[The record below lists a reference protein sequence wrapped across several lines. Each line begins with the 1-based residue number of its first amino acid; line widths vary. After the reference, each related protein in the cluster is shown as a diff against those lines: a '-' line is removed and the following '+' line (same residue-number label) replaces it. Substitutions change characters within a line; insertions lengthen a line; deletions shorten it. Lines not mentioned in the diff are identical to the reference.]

1 MKILFLDAYFEP
13 EITAY
18 THLEKDI
25 LEGLL
30 QKGHSIEI
38 VCPTP
43 SRGVDNETKKRYR
56 KIRNEWQSDRKV
68 HIIRFFASDEKKN
81 IISRVIRYLR
91 SSFKTYQIAVKCE
104 EMDIVF
110 SNSTPPT
117 QGLLSALVCK
127 KLKARQ
133 KGFVSFIY
141 NLQDIFPDSL
151 VTTGLARKDSLL
163 YRIGSKIEKKT
174 YQYADK
180 IIVISN
186 SMRKNILD
194 KGVPE
199 SKIKVIPNWIDT
211 SKVVPVAKEA
221 NALFEEFAIP
231 KEKFIVLYAGNLGA
245 AQGTEVL
252 IEAAE
257 RLKEHSEIQ
266 FVIFG
271 NGIDFETIQRK
282 IHEEHLNNVFLHA
295 LLPQNRVSE
304 VYSLGDVDII
314 TCKKGTG
321 MSSMPSKLWSIMAC
335 NTEIIASFDE
345 ESDLA
350 EVLRESQG
358 GICVEPQNAAA
369 LAEAILSSYQRRKE
383 GKPPQICSREYVEQ
397 HASKER
403 CVSEYIALFE
413 ECVYSR

>member
-1 MKILFLDAYFEP
+1 MKILKLPPYYFP
-13 EITAY
+13 EQVSS
-18 THLEKDI
+18 THLSADLTEGFVSKGWLVENIVPMPCRGISDELRNEYKHKRHEI
-25 LEGLL
+25 LYDGKVTVNRFPMFKEGRNPVIRALRYFL
-30 QKGHSIEI
+30 VNSIQ
-38 VCPTP
+38 
-43 SRGVDNETKKRYR
+43 KKR
-56 KIRNEWQSDRKV
+56 
-68 HIIRFFASDEKKN
+68 AKN
-81 IISRVIRYLR
+81 AKGIDLVYGG
-91 SSFKTYQIAVKCE
+91 
-104 EMDIVF
+104 
-110 SNSTPPT
+110 STPPI
-117 QGLLSALVCK
+117 QGLLCGRV
-127 KLKARQ
+127 ARLLSR
-133 KGFVSFIY
+133 KYGRKVPFIY

-413 ECVYSR
+413 ECVRG

>member
-1 MKILFLDAYFEP
+1 MKILKLPPYYFP
-13 EITAY
+13 EQVSS
-18 THLEKDI
+18 THLSADLTEGFVSKGWLVENIVPMPCRGISDELRNEYKHKRHEI
-25 LEGLL
+25 LYDGKVTVKRFPMFKEGRNPVIRALRYFL
-30 QKGHSIEI
+30 VNSIQ
-38 VCPTP
+38 
-43 SRGVDNETKKRYR
+43 KKR
-56 KIRNEWQSDRKV
+56 
-68 HIIRFFASDEKKN
+68 AKN
-81 IISRVIRYLR
+81 AKGIDLVYGG
-91 SSFKTYQIAVKCE
+91 
-104 EMDIVF
+104 
-110 SNSTPPT
+110 STPPI
-117 QGLLSALVCK
+117 QGLLCGRV
-127 KLKARQ
+127 ARLLSR
-133 KGFVSFIY
+133 KYGRKVPFIY

-383 GKPPQICSREYVEQ
+383 GKPPQICSCEYVEQ

-413 ECVYSR
+413 ECVRG

>member
-1 MKILFLDAYFEP
+1 MKILKLPPYYYP
-13 EITAY
+13 EQVSS
-18 THLEKDI
+18 THLSAD
-25 LEGLL
+25 LTEGFVSN
-30 QKGHSIEI
+30 GWFVENIVPMPCREI
-38 VCPTP
+38 
-43 SRGVDNETKKRYR
+43 
-56 KIRNEWQSDRKV
+56 
-68 HIIRFFASDEKKN
+68 SDELRYEYKHKRHEILYDGKVTVKRFPMFKEGRN
-81 IISRVIRYLR
+81 PVIRALR
-91 SSFKTYQIAVKCE
+91 YFLVNSIQNKRAKKAKGIDLVYGG
-104 EMDIVF
+104 
-110 SNSTPPT
+110 STPPI
-117 QGLLSALVCK
+117 QGLLCGRVA
-127 KLKARQ
+127 KLLSRKYGR
-133 KGFVSFIY
+133 KVPFIY

-199 SKIKVIPNWIDT
+199 SKIRVIPNWIDT
-211 SKVVPVAKEA
+211 SKVAPVAKDT
-221 NALFEEFAIP
+221 NALFEEFGIP

-257 RLKEHSEIQ
+257 RLKDHSEIQ

-350 EVLRESQG
+350 EILHESQG
-358 GICVEPQNAAA
+358 GICVEPQNPAA
-369 LAEAILSSYQRRKE
+369 LAEAILSSYQRWKE
-383 GKPPQICSREYVEQ
+383 GKTPQICSREYVEQ

-403 CVSEYIALFE
+403 CVPEYIALFE
-413 ECVYSR
+413 ECLRG

>member
-1 MKILFLDAYFEP
+1 MKILKLPPYYFP
-13 EITAY
+13 EQVSS
-18 THLEKDI
+18 THLSADLTEGFVSKGWLVENIVPMPCRGISDELRNEYKHKRHEI
-25 LEGLL
+25 LYDGKVTVKRFPMFKEGRNPVIRALRYFL
-30 QKGHSIEI
+30 VNSIQ
-38 VCPTP
+38 
-43 SRGVDNETKKRYR
+43 KKR
-56 KIRNEWQSDRKV
+56 
-68 HIIRFFASDEKKN
+68 AKKAKG
-81 IISRVIRYLR
+81 IDLVYGG
-91 SSFKTYQIAVKCE
+91 
-104 EMDIVF
+104 
-110 SNSTPPT
+110 STPPI
-117 QGLLSALVCK
+117 QGLLCGKV
-127 KLKARQ
+127 ARLLSR
-133 KGFVSFIY
+133 KYGRKVPFIY

-163 YRIGSKIEKKT
+163 YRIGSKIEEKT

-358 GICVEPQNAAA
+358 GFCVEPQNAAA

-413 ECVYSR
+413 ECVRG

>member
-1 MKILFLDAYFEP
+1 MKILKLPPYYFP
-13 EITAY
+13 EQVSS
-18 THLEKDI
+18 THLSADLTEGFVSKGWLVENIVPMPCRGISDELRNEYKHKRHEI
-25 LEGLL
+25 LYDGKVTVNRFTMFKEGRNPVIRALRYFL
-30 QKGHSIEI
+30 VNSIQ
-38 VCPTP
+38 
-43 SRGVDNETKKRYR
+43 KKR
-56 KIRNEWQSDRKV
+56 
-68 HIIRFFASDEKKN
+68 AKKAKG
-81 IISRVIRYLR
+81 IDLVYGG
-91 SSFKTYQIAVKCE
+91 
-104 EMDIVF
+104 
-110 SNSTPPT
+110 STPPIH
-117 QGLLSALVCK
+117 GLLCGRV
-127 KLKARQ
+127 ARLLSR
-133 KGFVSFIY
+133 KYGRKVPFIY

-211 SKVVPVAKEA
+211 SNVVPVAKDT
-221 NALFEEFAIP
+221 NALFEEFGIP

-257 RLKEHSEIQ
+257 RLKDHSEIQ

-271 NGIDFETIQRK
+271 NGIDFEKIQRK

-295 LLPQNRVSE
+295 LLPQDRVSE

-350 EVLRESQG
+350 EILRESQG
-358 GICVEPQNAAA
+358 GICVEPQNPAA
-369 LAEAILSSYQRRKE
+369 LAEAILSSYQRWKE
-383 GKPPQICSREYVEQ
+383 GNILQVCSREYVEE

-413 ECVYSR
+413 ECVCG

>member
-1 MKILFLDAYFEP
+1 MKILKLPPYYFP
-13 EITAY
+13 EQVSS
-18 THLEKDI
+18 THLSADLTEGFVSKGWLVENIVPMPCRGISDELRNEYKHKRHEI
-25 LEGLL
+25 LYDGKVTVNRFPMFKEGRNPVIRALRYFL
-30 QKGHSIEI
+30 VNSIQ
-38 VCPTP
+38 
-43 SRGVDNETKKRYR
+43 KKR
-56 KIRNEWQSDRKV
+56 
-68 HIIRFFASDEKKN
+68 AKN
-81 IISRVIRYLR
+81 AKGIDLVYGG
-91 SSFKTYQIAVKCE
+91 
-104 EMDIVF
+104 
-110 SNSTPPT
+110 STPPI
-117 QGLLSALVCK
+117 QGLLCGRV
-127 KLKARQ
+127 ARLLSR
-133 KGFVSFIY
+133 KYGRKVPFIY

-383 GKPPQICSREYVEQ
+383 GNPPQICSREYVEQ

-413 ECVYSR
+413 ECVRG

>member
-1 MKILFLDAYFEP
+1 MKILKLPPYYFP
-13 EITAY
+13 EQVSS
-18 THLEKDI
+18 THLSADLTEGFVSKGWLVENIVPMPCRGISDELRNEYKHKRHEI
-25 LEGLL
+25 LYDGKVTVKRFPMFKEGRNPVIRALRYFL
-30 QKGHSIEI
+30 VNSIQ
-38 VCPTP
+38 
-43 SRGVDNETKKRYR
+43 KKR
-56 KIRNEWQSDRKV
+56 
-68 HIIRFFASDEKKN
+68 AKKAKG
-81 IISRVIRYLR
+81 IDLVYGG
-91 SSFKTYQIAVKCE
+91 
-104 EMDIVF
+104 
-110 SNSTPPT
+110 STPPI
-117 QGLLSALVCK
+117 QGLLCGKV
-127 KLKARQ
+127 ARLLSR
-133 KGFVSFIY
+133 KYGRKVPFIY

-163 YRIGSKIEKKT
+163 YRIGSKIEEKT

-358 GICVEPQNAAA
+358 GFCVEPQNAAA

-383 GKPPQICSREYVEQ
+383 GNPPQICSREYVEQ

-413 ECVYSR
+413 ECVRG

>member
-1 MKILFLDAYFEP
+1 MKILKLPPYYFP
-13 EITAY
+13 EQVSS
-18 THLEKDI
+18 THLSADLTEGFVSKGWLVENIVPMPCRGISDELRNEYKHKRHEI
-25 LEGLL
+25 LYDGKVTVNRFPMFKEGRNPVIRALRYFL
-30 QKGHSIEI
+30 VNSIQ
-38 VCPTP
+38 
-43 SRGVDNETKKRYR
+43 KKR
-56 KIRNEWQSDRKV
+56 
-68 HIIRFFASDEKKN
+68 AKN
-81 IISRVIRYLR
+81 AKGIDLVYGG
-91 SSFKTYQIAVKCE
+91 
-104 EMDIVF
+104 
-110 SNSTPPT
+110 STPPI
-117 QGLLSALVCK
+117 QGLLCGRV
-127 KLKARQ
+127 ARLLSR
-133 KGFVSFIY
+133 KYGRKVPFIY

-163 YRIGSKIEKKT
+163 YRIGSKIEEKT

-413 ECVYSR
+413 ECVRG

>member
-1 MKILFLDAYFEP
+1 MKILKLPSYYFP
-13 EITAY
+13 EQVSS
-18 THLEKDI
+18 THLSADLTEGFVSKGWLVENIVPMPCRGISDELRNEYKHKRHEI
-25 LEGLL
+25 LYDGKVTVKRFPMFKEGRNPVIRALRYFL
-30 QKGHSIEI
+30 VNSIQ
-38 VCPTP
+38 
-43 SRGVDNETKKRYR
+43 KKR
-56 KIRNEWQSDRKV
+56 
-68 HIIRFFASDEKKN
+68 AKKAKG
-81 IISRVIRYLR
+81 IDLVYGG
-91 SSFKTYQIAVKCE
+91 
-104 EMDIVF
+104 
-110 SNSTPPT
+110 STPPI
-117 QGLLSALVCK
+117 QGLLCGKV
-127 KLKARQ
+127 ARLLSR
-133 KGFVSFIY
+133 KYGRKVPFIY

-163 YRIGSKIEKKT
+163 YRIGSKIEEKT

-211 SKVVPVAKEA
+211 SKVVPIAKEK

-257 RLKEHSEIQ
+257 RLKVHSEIQ

-282 IHEEHLNNVFLHA
+282 IHEEHSDNVFLHA
-295 LLPQNRVSE
+295 LMPQDRVSE

-350 EVLRESQG
+350 EVLHESQG

-369 LAEAILSSYQRRKE
+369 LAEAILSSYQRWKE
-383 GKPPQICSREYVEQ
+383 GNTPQICSREYVEQ

-413 ECVYSR
+413 ECVRG

>member
-1 MKILFLDAYFEP
+1 MKILKLPPYYFP
-13 EITAY
+13 EQVSS
-18 THLEKDI
+18 THLSADLTEGFVSKGWLVENIVPMPCRGISDELRNEYKHKRHEI
-25 LEGLL
+25 LYDGKVTVNRFPMFKEGRNPVIRALRYFL
-30 QKGHSIEI
+30 VNSIQ
-38 VCPTP
+38 
-43 SRGVDNETKKRYR
+43 KKR
-56 KIRNEWQSDRKV
+56 
-68 HIIRFFASDEKKN
+68 AKN
-81 IISRVIRYLR
+81 AKGIDLVYGG
-91 SSFKTYQIAVKCE
+91 
-104 EMDIVF
+104 
-110 SNSTPPT
+110 STPPI
-117 QGLLSALVCK
+117 QGLLCGRV
-127 KLKARQ
+127 ARLLSR
-133 KGFVSFIY
+133 KYGRKVPFIY

-383 GKPPQICSREYVEQ
+383 GKPPQICSCEYVEQ

-413 ECVYSR
+413 ECVRG

>member
-1 MKILFLDAYFEP
+1 MKILKLPPYYFP
-13 EITAY
+13 EQVSS
-18 THLEKDI
+18 THLSADLTEGFVSKGWLVENIVPMPCIGISDELRNEYKHKRHEI
-25 LEGLL
+25 LYDGKVTVNRFPMFKEGRNPVIRALRYFL
-30 QKGHSIEI
+30 VNSIQ
-38 VCPTP
+38 
-43 SRGVDNETKKRYR
+43 KKR
-56 KIRNEWQSDRKV
+56 
-68 HIIRFFASDEKKN
+68 AKN
-81 IISRVIRYLR
+81 AKGIDLVYGG
-91 SSFKTYQIAVKCE
+91 
-104 EMDIVF
+104 
-110 SNSTPPT
+110 STPPI
-117 QGLLSALVCK
+117 QGLLCGRV
-127 KLKARQ
+127 ARLLSR
-133 KGFVSFIY
+133 KYGRKVPFIY

-383 GKPPQICSREYVEQ
+383 GKPPQICSCEYVEQ

-413 ECVYSR
+413 ECVRG

>member
-1 MKILFLDAYFEP
+1 MKILKLPSYYFP
-13 EITAY
+13 EQVSS
-18 THLEKDI
+18 THLSADLTEGFVSKGWLVENIVPMPCRGISDELRNEYKHKRHEI
-25 LEGLL
+25 LYDGKVTVKRFPMFKEGRNPVIRALRYFL
-30 QKGHSIEI
+30 VNSIQ
-38 VCPTP
+38 
-43 SRGVDNETKKRYR
+43 KKR
-56 KIRNEWQSDRKV
+56 
-68 HIIRFFASDEKKN
+68 AKKAKG
-81 IISRVIRYLR
+81 IDLVYGG
-91 SSFKTYQIAVKCE
+91 
-104 EMDIVF
+104 
-110 SNSTPPT
+110 STPPI
-117 QGLLSALVCK
+117 QGLLCGKV
-127 KLKARQ
+127 ARLLSR
-133 KGFVSFIY
+133 KYGRKVPFIY

-163 YRIGSKIEKKT
+163 YRIGSKIEEKT
-174 YQYADK
+174 YQYDDK

-257 RLKEHSEIQ
+257 RLKVHSEIQ

-282 IHEEHLNNVFLHA
+282 IHEEHLDNVFLHA
-295 LLPQNRVSE
+295 LMPQDRVSE

-350 EVLRESQG
+350 EVLHESQG

-383 GKPPQICSREYVEQ
+383 GNPPQICSREYVEQ

-413 ECVYSR
+413 ECVRG